1 MSSKLILG
9 GVDEL
14 LAELDRL
21 APELTREAIALQQT
35 IANDTAAAI
44 RAAYPSVT
52 GTLRGSVQVDRLS
65 STSPARVFSRVTVTA
80 PYAEHVEFGT
90 ATTTPTP
97 AFVPLTRIGREQFA
111 QAVIDRVKARGL
123 VVGGDLR

>member
-1 MSSKLILG
+1 MSAKLTLG

-14 LAELDRL
+14 LAELARL
-21 APELTREAIALQQT
+21 APDLTTEAVALQQT
-35 IANDTAAAI
+35 IAHQTAAAI

-65 STSPARVFSRVTVTA
+65 STSPARVFTSVTVTA
-80 PYAEHVEFGT
+80 PYAHFVEFGT

-97 AFVPLTRIGREQFA
+97 AFVPLTRIGREQFT
-111 QAVIDRVKARGL
+111 QAVIARVKARGL